1 MPKFPGLSGK
11 EIVRALEK
19 LGFHVARQSG
29 SHILMK
35 RDEKGCVVPNYK
47 EVKVGTVNGIL
58 RQAAISPE
66 EFQQALSN

>member
-1 MPKFPGLSGK
+1 MPKFPGLSEK

-19 LGFHVARQSG
+19 LGFHIARQSG

-35 RDEKGCVVPNYK
+35 RGEKGCVIPNHK

-58 RQAAISPE
+58 RQAAVSPE
-66 EFQQALSN
+66 EFEQAL